1 MGKRCQIEGCVFGAS
16 YGKSRSG
23 KAEFCATH
31 KPDNYVRC
39 NYTQCRADDCPGRM
53 AFGPRGGVAMYCSIH
68 KLPDHINHYD
78 HLTCQT
84 EGCGKSKIHAYGAKF
99 CAGHSS
105 ARDLLK
111 VVPLSQP
118 LKNVKGKKEFVEARE
133 LGRQKAVEK
142 AREVTLDVTSQSII
156 TVDETESSGS
166 PEQIPRSPDL
176 LSPEY
181 NVDPDEELF
190 KLIAA
195 RVAAN
200 AFFREKLRNLLN

>member
-1 MGKRCQIEGCVFGAS
+1 M
-16 YGKSRSG
+16 
-23 KAEFCATH
+23 
-31 KPDNYVRC
+31 
-39 NYTQCRADDCPGRM
+39 
-53 AFGPRGGVAMYCSIH
+53 
-68 KLPDHINHYD
+68 
-78 HLTCQT
+78 
-84 EGCGKSKIHAYGAKF
+84 
-99 CAGHSS
+99 
-105 ARDLLK
+105 
-111 VVPLSQP
+111 VPLSQP